1 MKSPLTPDPR
11 GAVRADLA
19 LHRRLCDSACG
30 HLHTLRVA
38 AEAVHGTVAP
48 RFVSSLLVLVALA
61 AGLAWLTA

>member
-1 MKSPLTPDPR
+1 MKHPHILDPR

-19 LHRRLCDSACG
+19 LHRRLCDGACG

-38 AEAVHGTVAP
+38 AEAVHGAVAP

-61 AGLAWLTA
+61 AGLAWLVS